1 MQLRLGSAL
10 ALATALFATTP
21 TFAGVLDAS
30 WTAPT
35 TNTDGSALVDLAL
48 YRIYYSTSASPC
60 PGSTFF
66 QSPTST
72 TSPSANQRVAFRL
85 TGLATGTRYNV
96 SVTAVDTTGME
107 SACSPAAS

>member
-1 MQLRLGSAL
+1 MRDAQICMAPAVHRASPMQWKLGLQL

-60 PGSTFF
+60 PGATFF
-66 QSPTST
+66 EVA
-72 TSPSANQRVAFRL
+72 SPSTAPSSNQRVMFRL
-85 TGLATGTRYNV
+85 TGLTTGSPYNV
-96 SVTAVDTTGME
+96 
-107 SACSPAAS
+107 